1 MQESSHIAT
10 FSPEFIVCR
19 FFDEG
24 HSAGVRYYLTVILIC
39 ISLVIRDVEYLFL
52 CLLAI
57 CISFLEKCLF
67 RSSTYFWIGFF
78 MLLLSCMSSLY
89 ILEVK
94 PLLVALFAN
103 IFSHS
108 VDCLVSGRF

>member
-39 ISLVIRDVEYLFL
+39 ISLLMSNVMHLFM

-57 CISFLEKCLF
+57 CMSSLEKCLF
-67 RSSTYFWIGFF
+67 SSSAHFLIGLFVF
-78 MLLLSCMSSLY
+78 LLKCMSCLY
-89 ILEVK
+89 ILGLILCE
-94 PLLVALFAN
+94 LLHLQFPPNLRVVF
-103 IFSHS
+103 
-108 VDCLVSGRF
+108 